1 VTDHAPQ
8 TPGKLKISYTPGE
21 AAEIS
26 IDGYRLEQHVT
37 GLKLAISAAT
47 KPRLILDLA
56 PSAIDVTADH
66 VEIGGEFRDFLLAHG
81 WSPPQ

>member
-1 VTDHAPQ
+1 MPEHAPQ
-8 TPGKLKISYTPGE
+8 TPGKLKIDYTPGE

-37 GLKLAISAAT
+37 GLKLAISATAR
-47 KPRLILDLA
+47 PRLILDLA

-66 VEIGGEFRDFLLAHG
+66 VELGGEFRDFLLAHG
-81 WSPPQ
+81 WKAPS